1 MHGIDVGQT
10 WTKLAAS
17 ASAGSNEIE
26 LVDTVT
32 WAVGS
37 EIVIST
43 TSYELLETERRT
55 IASVTGKTVTLTE
68 ALEFDH
74 LGTEATLSD
83 GTKFQMRGEVGLLTI
98 NVRIVGSD
106 NNEIDDEQ
114 FGARVL
120 IGEFEQDDITYT
132 GFARFANVEFA
143 RAGKEGL
150 ITLILAML

>member
-37 EIVIST
+37 ERVIST

-55 IASVTGKTVTLTE
+55 IVSVTGKTVTLTE
-68 ALEFDH
+68 ALLFDR
-74 LGTEATLSD
+74 LGTIAYLD
-83 GTKFQMRGEVGLLTI
+83 
-98 NVRIVGSD
+98 
-106 NNEIDDEQ
+106 
-114 FGARVL
+114 
-120 IGEFEQDDITYT
+120 T
-132 GFARFANVEFA
+132 GDSEDA
-143 RAGKEGL
+143 AGVL
-150 ITLILAML
+150 ITLNPFSRA